1 MIENREPA
9 ITETLR
15 MEGGGQYTDRATDRG
30 YLTRPPE
37 RSGSVRVRS
46 SDQPRRW

>member
-15 MEGGGQYTDRATDRG
+15 MEGGGQFYRFI
-30 YLTRPPE
+30 
-37 RSGSVRVRS
+37 RSNLL
-46 SDQPRRW
+46 